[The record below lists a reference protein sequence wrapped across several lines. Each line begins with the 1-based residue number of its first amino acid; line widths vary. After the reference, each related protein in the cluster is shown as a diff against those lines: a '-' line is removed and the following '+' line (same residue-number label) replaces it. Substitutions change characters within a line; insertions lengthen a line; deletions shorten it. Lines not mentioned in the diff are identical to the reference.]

1 MENQKEGVNPII
13 KMGAIAAAIA
23 SIITLTDSVGFTHIV
38 HKGDPPPTTKVET
51 ISAINENPEEV
62 LAKLII
68 DNETASQM
76 IDSPQKTIK
85 LLEIEKKISAIDN
98 QKDYRF
104 KYERL
109 KNKIYGKKHIEA
121 FGLLRDA
128 TLIAID
134 NNQAALLY
142 DRIQNDKESILKKL
156 SHGHSSLWN
165 PILSALTENS
175 KISLRNYDD
184 ILAIQLHD
192 H

>member
-1 MENQKEGVNPII
+1 MENQKEGVNPIV

-38 HKGDPPPTTKVET
+38 HKGDPPPATRVET
-51 ISAINENPEEV
+51 VAAINESPEEV
-62 LAKLII
+62 LAKLTI

-76 IDSPQKTIK
+76 IDSPQKTTK

-109 KNKIYGKKHIEA
+109 KNRIYGEKHIEA

-128 TLIAID
+128 TFIAID
-134 NNQAALLY
+134 NNQAALMY
-142 DRIQNDKESILKKL
+142 DRIDNDKKSVLSKL
-156 SHGHSSLWN
+156 AHGHSNLWN
-165 PILSALTENS
+165 LILSALKENS
-175 KISLRNYDD
+175 KIPLRNYDD
-184 ILAIQLHD
+184 ILAKQLHD